1 MNLFEY
7 EFDSE
12 KNWLPKDGMVNYYG
26 KLLNQEVADNY
37 FSKLSQNIEWQN
49 DKILIFGKHIVTK
62 RKVAWYGDKQFKYTY
77 SKIPKLALSWTKE
90 LLEIKSAIEN
100 KTGESFNSCLLN
112 LYHNG
117 EENMSWHSDDEKD
130 LKKNSAIA
138 SLSLGA
144 ERKFTFKHK
153 ESKEKVAF
161 VLEHG
166 SLLLMKNETQSFWLH
181 QLPKTK
187 LIKSPRINL
196 TFRTIIEN

>member
-12 KNWLPKDGMVNYYG
+12 KNWLPKDGTVNYYG
-26 KLLNQEVADNY
+26 KLFIGEVADNY
-37 FSKLSQNIEWQN
+37 FIKLSQNIEWKN
-49 DKILIFGKHIVTK
+49 DEIIIFGKHIVTK
-62 RKVAWYGDKQFKYTY
+62 RKVAWYGEKEFKYTY
-77 SKIPKLALSWTKE
+77 SKITKLALGWTKE
-90 LLEIKSAIEN
+90 LLEIKEAIEN

-117 EENMSWHSDDEKD
+117 DENMSWHSDDEKD

-153 ESKEKVAF
+153 ESKEKVAL
-161 VLEHG
+161 VLGHG
-166 SLLLMKNETQSFWLH
+166 SLLLMKHETQSHWLH

-187 LIKSPRINL
+187 LIKSSRINL
-196 TFRTIIEN
+196 TFRTILEK